1 MTTLINLQC
10 QVRAQANFLE
20 LLENK
25 TVCLIENFGDDSK
38 QVKEN
43 LENIAKYKIELIQL
57 ERNLESWILADKGV
71 NIKEPSKL
79 ALLVNDYI
87 TNINNLVLSGDIEN
101 SRKAV
106 MAYLDDNYIDIALCG
121 DSRVGDMLT
130 THYLSVFENGVIVD
144 TQNVNNEV
152 EEEVNLVIEQLQ
164 YDVKSYYV
172 PFSKAEMLSYI
183 ETIKHDNPDV
193 LRAVRSHFYNI
204 ANKIE

>member
-1 MTTLINLQC
+1 MSTIIRLEEK
-10 QVRAQANFLE
+10 VRAQANFIE

-25 TVCLIENFGDDSK
+25 VPYLIRNFGADSV

-43 LENIAKYKIELIQL
+43 LKTIAEYKIELIQL
-57 ERNLESWILADKGV
+57 ERNLESWILSDKG
-71 NIKEPSKL
+71 IDAKEPSKL

-101 SRKAV
+101 NRKAV
-106 MAYLDDNYIDIALCG
+106 MMYLDDNHISIALCG
-121 DSRVGDMLT
+121 DSRVGDMLM
-130 THYLSVFENGVIVD
+130 THYLSVFEKGVIVD
-144 TQNVNNEV
+144 TQKVNNDI
-152 EEEVNLVIEQLQ
+152 EEVNLVIEQLQ

-183 ETIKHDNPDV
+183 ETIKHNNLDV